1 MATHRFS
8 KFLLLLSAS
17 FGFAAKIPKEDVA
30 ACFSNG
36 GGYLLSLVRDSQR

>member
-1 MATHRFS
+1 MATHR
-8 KFLLLLSAS
+8 FLLLLSAS
-17 FGFAAKIPKEDVA
+17 FAAKIPKEDVA